1 MTVPSN
7 WYENFFH
14 GVPLDLWRKA
24 VSPEQTKAEVDF
36 LIKALEPAP
45 GSHLLDVPCGNGR
58 HSIELARRGY
68 RVTGI
73 DLSKEFIQEA
83 RSHLSPPASPGE
95 IGSGLLSHGV
105 NGTDLVEFVL
115 GDMRRIEGEAIYDGA
130 FCLGN
135 SFGYLMYSDMETFL
149 SGVARALKPGARFVI
164 ETGMAAES
172 ILPSL
177 EERMW
182 YQIEDIL
189 MTIEHRYQAQESCL
203 DTEYTFVRA
212 GKSETRQAKH
222 WVYTVAEI
230 RRMLER
236 AGLAALH
243 LYSSV
248 DCQPFTLGSRDLLL
262 VAQRVA
268 FAHGL
273 STTI

>member
-7 WYENFFH
+7 WYEDFFH

-45 GSHLLDVPCGNGR
+45 HAHLLDVPCGNGR

-73 DLSKEFIQEA
+73 DLSKEFVQEA
-83 RSHLSPPASPGE
+83 QSKVNPPALPRE
-95 IGSGLLSHGV
+95 IEDQTLSHGV
-105 NGTDLVEFVL
+105 NAGGTNLVEFVL

-135 SFGYLMYSDMETFL
+135 SFGYLVYSDMETFL
-149 SGVARALKPGARFVI
+149 SGVARALKPGARFVV

-172 ILPSL
+172 ILPNL

-182 YQIEDIL
+182 YQIEDVL
-189 MTIEHRYQAQESCL
+189 MTIEHRYRAEESCL
-203 DTEYTFVRA
+203 DTEYT
-212 GKSETRQAKH
+212 
-222 WVYTVAEI
+222 
-230 RRMLER
+230 
-236 AGLAALH
+236 
-243 LYSSV
+243 
-248 DCQPFTLGSRDLLL
+248 
-262 VAQRVA
+262 
-268 FAHGL
+268 
-273 STTI
+273 